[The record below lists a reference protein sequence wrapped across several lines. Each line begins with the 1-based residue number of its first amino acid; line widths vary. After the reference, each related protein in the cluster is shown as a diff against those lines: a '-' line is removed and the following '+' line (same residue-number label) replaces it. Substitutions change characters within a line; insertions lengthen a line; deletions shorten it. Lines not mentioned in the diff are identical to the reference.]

1 MVRFAIARQVSFSG
15 REGWASGKVELPAFM
30 HDALL
35 RPVLAQLPQRPP
47 LAPMPQR
54 PMLAPLPPLAQLP
67 LANRREAVA
76 SSESVLASHDKPSV
90 AAPPRVRPPSMLG
103 MPWRWL

>member
-1 MVRFAIARQVSFSG
+1 
-15 REGWASGKVELPAFM
+15 M
-30 HDALL
+30 HDELL
-35 RPVLAQLPQRPP
+35 RPAQLAQLAQLPQRP
-47 LAPMPQR
+47 Q
-54 PMLAPLPPLAQLP
+54 
-67 LANRREAVA
+67 LANRREAMV